1 MEENNCNSGSMLA
14 SFLLGGILGAGIAI
28 LLAPKSG
35 HETIEKIKEVAGTVK
50 GKIASSVDSAKDIY
64 EEKKSAV
71 SVAVEAGKEAYKK
84 EIDTSKQKA

>member
-1 MEENNCNSGSMLA
+1 MEENNCSSGSILA
-14 SFLLGGILGAGIAI
+14 SFLLGGIIGAGIAI

-35 HETIEKIKEVAGTVK
+35 HETIEKIKEVARTVK

-84 EIDTSKQKA
+84 EIDASKQKA

>member
-84 EIDTSKQKA
+84 EIDTSKHKA